1 MATQEDANLIL
12 KLYELRREPKLR
24 EARDWVAGSF
34 RPQSTKDVQDAIAGE
49 KSAYLRMVFSYW
61 EMAAA
66 LVNHGTID
74 LNLFCET
81 NGEQFLVFAKIEP
94 FLAELRAQ
102 LQNPRMFGNLEKLV
116 HDAPNGREAVARFQ
130 ARWAAEAEAKAAAQH
145 SSAAA

>member
-12 KLYELRREPKLR
+12 KLYELRREEKLR
-24 EARDWVAGSF
+24 AARAWFTGAF
-34 RPQSTKDVQDAIAGE
+34 RPQSAQDILDTMAGE
-49 KSAYLRMVFSYW
+49 NSAYMRMVVSYW

-94 FLAELRAQ
+94 FLSALREKFG
-102 LQNPRMFGNLEKLV
+102 NPRMFSNLEKLV
-116 HDAPNGREAVARFQ
+116 NEAPNGKEAVARWQ
-130 ARWAAEAEAKAAAQH
+130 ARWAAEAAAKDQAATA
-145 SSAAA
+145 